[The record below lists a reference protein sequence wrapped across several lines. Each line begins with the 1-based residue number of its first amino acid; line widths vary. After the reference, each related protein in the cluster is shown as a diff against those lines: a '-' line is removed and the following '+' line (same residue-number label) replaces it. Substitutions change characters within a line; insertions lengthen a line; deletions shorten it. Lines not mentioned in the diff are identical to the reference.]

1 MKKRL
6 ILATLT
12 LAGALVGGVNV
23 AYAQVAGATTTIGVS
38 VSEST
43 QVALGWSVKKTLMG
57 KTIYNDLGTKVGKV
71 EDLIISP
78 ERNVSYVIVGA
89 GGFVGIGRHDVAVPV
104 SQIQNRS
111 GRLVMAGATKDTI
124 KALPTFDYANDTARR
139 DEFIAAA
146 ERDITNAKAKVSDLD
161 KAAGTAATDMKAKI
175 DTQTT
180 TLKADMKT
188 AESKL
193 GEMKMATVK
202 RWREFEAGVNAA
214 TARLR
219 KTTDK
224 TL

>member
-43 QVALGWSVKKTLMG
+43 QVALGWSVKRTLMG